1 LVTSFI
7 GYSPL
12 AQHLD
17 HPRAKIFTTRGCFRV
32 GNDSVS
38 ESRRKKKLEA
48 ASHRDNRSRS
58 GRTMRRCALLLCA
71 VVTLAVATPPASL
84 RQQIQE
90 RLLGTSVQ
98 VVAEL
103 SSEMGTYSVRGSGT
117 VFKRNSRTFVLTAAH
132 VIEELKQVIE
142 DDEDEKGKR
151 VFWRDAWVVLERVKD
166 GRKTGELRLLA
177 KVVFATKSEEDGGD
191 DVAVLEVYEGDL
203 FPYSAVPLPKG
214 RSVWVGQECWHVGSL
229 YGEFV
234 NSVSRGIIAAVGRL
248 LHGKTFYQTSTTA
261 APGSSGGGVF
271 VVDDDGQLYWV
282 GMLTRGAGQTVN
294 FVVPIE
300 RVRAALQSS
309 KDFATLLD

>member
-1 LVTSFI
+1 
-7 GYSPL
+7 
-12 AQHLD
+12 
-17 HPRAKIFTTRGCFRV
+17 
-32 GNDSVS
+32 
-38 ESRRKKKLEA
+38 
-48 ASHRDNRSRS
+48 
-58 GRTMRRCALLLCA
+58 
-71 VVTLAVATPPASL
+71 
-84 RQQIQE
+84 
-90 RLLGTSVQ
+90 
-98 VVAEL
+98 
-103 SSEMGTYSVRGSGT
+103 
-117 VFKRNSRTFVLTAAH
+117 
-132 VIEELKQVIE
+132 VIE
-142 DDEDEKGKR
+142 DDENDKGKR
-151 VFWRDAWVVLERVKD
+151 VLWRDAWVVLERVKD

-309 KDFATLLD
+309 KELAMLLD

>member
-1 LVTSFI
+1 
-7 GYSPL
+7 
-12 AQHLD
+12 
-17 HPRAKIFTTRGCFRV
+17 
-32 GNDSVS
+32 
-38 ESRRKKKLEA
+38 
-48 ASHRDNRSRS
+48 
-58 GRTMRRCALLLCA
+58 MRWCALLLCA
-71 VVTLAVATPPASL
+71 VVTLAVAAPPATL

-103 SSEMGTYSVRGSGT
+103 SSAMGTYSVRGSGT
-117 VFKRNSRTFVLTAAH
+117 VFKRNGRTYVLTAAH

-271 VVDDDGQLYWV
+271 VVEDDGQLYWV

-300 RVRAALQSS
+300 RVRAALQAS
-309 KDFATLLD
+309 KDLATLLD

>member
-1 LVTSFI
+1 
-7 GYSPL
+7 
-12 AQHLD
+12 
-17 HPRAKIFTTRGCFRV
+17 
-32 GNDSVS
+32 
-38 ESRRKKKLEA
+38 
-48 ASHRDNRSRS
+48 
-58 GRTMRRCALLLCA
+58 MRRCALLLCA
-71 VVTLAVATPPASL
+71 VVTLAVAAPPASL

-103 SSEMGTYSVRGSGT
+103 SSEMGTYSVRDSGT
-117 VFKRNSRTFVLTAAH
+117 VFKRNGRTYVLTAAH
-132 VIEELKQVIE
+132 VVEELKQVIE
-142 DDEDEKGKR
+142 DDENEKGKR
-151 VFWRDAWVVLERVKD
+151 VLWRDAWVVLERVKD

-214 RSVWVGQECWHVGSL
+214 KSVWVGQECWHVGSL
-229 YGEFV
+229 YGEFI

-300 RVRAALQSS
+300 RVRAALQST
-309 KDFATLLD
+309 KDLATLLD

>member
-1 LVTSFI
+1 
-7 GYSPL
+7 
-12 AQHLD
+12 
-17 HPRAKIFTTRGCFRV
+17 
-32 GNDSVS
+32 
-38 ESRRKKKLEA
+38 
-48 ASHRDNRSRS
+48 
-58 GRTMRRCALLLCA
+58 MRLCALLLCA
-71 VVTLAVATPPASL
+71 IVALAVAAPPAL

-103 SSEMGTYSVRGSGT
+103 SSAMGAYSVRGSGT
-117 VFKRNSRTFVLTAAH
+117 VFKRNGRTYILTAAH
-132 VIEELKQVIE
+132 VIEELKQVVE
-142 DDEDEKGKR
+142 DDENGKGKR
-151 VFWRDAWVVLERVKD
+151 VLWRDAWVVLERVKD

-214 RSVWVGQECWHVGSL
+214 KSVWVGQECWHVGSL

-271 VVDDDGQLYWV
+271 VVDEDGQLYWA

-300 RVRAALQSS
+300 RVRAALRSS
-309 KDFATLLD
+309 QDFASLLD